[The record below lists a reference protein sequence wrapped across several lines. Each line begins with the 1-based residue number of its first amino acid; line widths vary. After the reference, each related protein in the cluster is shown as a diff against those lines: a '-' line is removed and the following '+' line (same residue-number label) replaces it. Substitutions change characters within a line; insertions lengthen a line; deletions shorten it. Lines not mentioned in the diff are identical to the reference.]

1 MRIQGYFIH
10 NFSVKA
16 LRVPLS
22 IGRSTREKAGRK
34 EGPGRIMREE
44 KKQGGKGK
52 RREKEAE

>member
-1 MRIQGYFIH
+1 
-10 NFSVKA
+10 
-16 LRVPLS
+16 LS
-22 IGRSTREKAGRK
+22 IVRSTREKAGRK

>member
-1 MRIQGYFIH
+1 M
-10 NFSVKA
+10 
-16 LRVPLS
+16 S
-22 IGRSTREKAGRK
+22 IGRSTRVKEGRK